1 MGLWLRPGWRD
12 AGDTLSLPGGAQDAA
27 VGRDIMR
34 QVIFLAAL
42 LAVVGAGRA
51 GVPTVGDFL
60 KRAQYESMSLSPG
73 GDYLAARVPFDD
85 RTLLVI
91 VRRSDMQ
98 ITAKLD
104 PGENGFVESE
114 FWVSDTRLFASISM
128 KFGTLEQPYQLRNL
142 QSVDVDGRHGRAF
155 GGNVID
161 PLIDDPEHVLTSD
174 CRKVTSQDCWTRVR
188 KVRKDGLGER
198 EDIVDAPVPNAEFL
212 ADRAGTVRFSWNWDN
227 DDREQVYLLREGRWD
242 LINDENTS
250 GVEVTPI
257 GTSYDRRFG
266 FLWSERKRGT
276 DVIERIDL
284 ATGERKVV
292 ASDDTSDPNSLV
304 WSFDGHE
311 PIGAVYGGLKP
322 QIRFFDPGHQHAA
335 LMRELMAAF
344 PGELARVTSASRN
357 GRSALVTVSSA
368 IEPDRFYLLDT
379 SSGDLKLLARSRPW
393 LSAASMRPTRSVAFA
408 ARDGLQL
415 SGWLTLPEGAGP
427 FPLVL
432 MPHGGPFGMADS
444 WLYSDDV
451 QVLATRGY
459 AVLRVNFRGS
469 SGRGRD
475 FEEAGYRQWGRAM
488 QDDLTDATRWSIAN
502 AGIDPSRICIWGESY
517 GGYAALM
524 GAVREPDLYRC
535 VIGMAG
541 PYDLPT
547 MYRWGDT
554 HRSRWG
560 RSFLNRSLGEDMAQ
574 LREASPTAN
583 AGRIKADVMLVQGM
597 RDRRVS
603 PEHVRTMRR
612 ALDEAGK
619 PYRGYFPSDET
630 HGFYGEKTRNTYY
643 QSVLEFLDSHLK
655 R

>member
-1 MGLWLRPGWRD
+1 MKKIIL
-12 AGDTLSLPGGAQDAA
+12 
-27 VGRDIMR
+27 
-34 QVIFLAAL
+34 LAAS
-42 LAVVGAGRA
+42 LAIAGAVRA
-51 GVPTVGDFL
+51 EGPTLDDFL
-60 KRAQYESMSLSPG
+60 KHPQYESMSLSPG
-73 GDYLAARVPFDD
+73 GDYLAARVPIED

-98 ITAKLD
+98 VTARLD
-104 PGENGFVESE
+104 PGKDGFVESE
-114 FWVSDTRLFASISM
+114 FWVSNTRLFASISM
-128 KFGTLEQPYQLRNL
+128 KFGTLAQPYELNNL

-155 GGNVID
+155 WGNVID

-174 CRKVTSQDCWTRVR
+174 CRKVTANDCWSRVR
-188 KVRKDGLGER
+188 KTRTDGLGER
-198 EDIVDAPVPNAEFL
+198 EEIVDAPVPNADFL
-212 ADRAGTVRFSWNWDN
+212 ADRAGTVRFSWNWDP
-227 DDREQVYLLREGRWD
+227 DDRQQVFLLRDGRWD
-242 LINDENTS
+242 PINDEDTS

-257 GTSYDRRFG
+257 GTSYDRQFG
-266 FLWSERKRGT
+266 FLWSERKQGT

-284 ATGERKVV
+284 RSGERTVV
-292 ASDDTSDPNSLV
+292 ANDEASDPDSLV

-322 QIRFFDPGHQHAA
+322 QIRFFDPGHQHAV

-344 PGELARVTSASRN
+344 PGELARVTSASRD

-368 IEPDRFYLLDT
+368 TEPDRFYLLDT
-379 SSGDLKLLARSRPW
+379 TSGDLKLLARSRPW
-393 LSAASMRPTRSVAFA
+393 LRGASMRPTRAVEFK
-408 ARDGLQL
+408 ARDGLML
-415 SGWLTLPEGAGP
+415 RGWLTSPEGEGP
-427 FPLVL
+427 HPLVL
-432 MPHGGPFGMADS
+432 MPHGGPFGVADG
-444 WLYSDDV
+444 WAYSDDV
-451 QVLATRGY
+451 QMLATRGY

-488 QDDLTDATRWSIAN
+488 QDDLTDATRWSIAS
-502 AGIDPSRICIWGESY
+502 AGIDASRICIWGESY

-554 HRSRWG
+554 QRSRWG
-560 RSFLNRSLGEDMAQ
+560 RRFLNRALGEDMAQ
-574 LREASPTAN
+574 LRDASPTAH
-583 AGRIKADVMLVQGM
+583 ADRIRAHVMLAQGM

-603 PEHVRTMRR
+603 PEHLRAMRR
-612 ALDEAGK
+612 ALDAVDK
-619 PYRGYFPSDET
+619 PYQGYFPSDET
-630 HGFYGEKTRNTYY
+630 HGFYDDETRRRYY
-643 QSVLEFLDSHLK
+643 QTVLWFLDVELK